1 MRELLNIIVI
11 GFLLFLFSFSL
22 FAQSPQKIEQELVV
36 LRDKMSE
43 FGSYGGNYDGEK
55 LGKIQ
60 EELKSK
66 ILSYTKNAETLK
78 YPFENLKKKMFV
90 ATSPDGKF
98 RSYSWDLEDGGT
110 MHSFD
115 GVYQFQDSSGK
126 VYSKSRLT
134 EGEEGDAGSYIPKIY
149 ELNTKSGKVYLP
161 ITSGIFSTQDHGQ
174 SVYAVKIIG
183 KKLDEK
189 VKIFKTNSG
198 LTDSIGF
205 GYNFFSV
212 VERKGRPIILILFDS
227 KTNNLKIP
235 VVVENEKFPNG
246 EVTNRFI
253 NYKFNGTNF
262 VKVN

>member
-1 MRELLNIIVI
+1 MNKFFKISFITLL
-11 GFLLFLFSFSL
+11 LLISPVFI
-22 FAQSPQKIEQELVV
+22 FAQTPQKVEQELVG
-36 LRDKMSE
+36 LLDKMSE

-55 LGKIQ
+55 LGKFQ

-66 ILSYTKNAETLK
+66 ILSYTKTTATLK
-78 YPFENLKKKMFV
+78 YPFEGLKKRMTI

-98 RSYSWDLEDGGT
+98 RIYSWDLEDGGT

-115 GVYQFQDSSGK
+115 GIYQFQDSSGK
-126 VYSKSRLT
+126 VYSKSRLA
-134 EGEEGDAGSYIPKIY
+134 EGEEGDAGSFIPKIY

-174 SVYAVKIIG
+174 SVYAMKIVG
-183 KKLDEK
+183 GNLNEK
-189 VKIFKTNSG
+189 VKVFKTNSG

-212 VERKGRPIILILFDS
+212 VERKERPIILILFDS
-227 KTNNLKIP
+227 KTNILKIP
-235 VVVENEKFPNG
+235 VVIENEKFPNG

-262 VKVN
+262 VKAN

>member
-1 MRELLNIIVI
+1 MKNLFKMNLVVLILIV
-11 GFLLFLFSFSL
+11 FVSFD
-22 FAQSPQKIEQELVV
+22 FAQTPQQMEQELIG
-36 LRDKMSE
+36 LLDKMSE

-66 ILSYTKNAETLK
+66 ILSYTKTAATLK
-78 YPFENLKKKMFV
+78 YPFENLKKKMTI

-98 RSYSWDLEDGGT
+98 RIYSWDLEDGGT

-115 GVYQFQDSSGK
+115 GIYQFQDSSGK
-126 VYSKSRLT
+126 VYSKSRT
-134 EGEEGDAGSYIPKIY
+134 VEGEEGDVGSFISKIY

-174 SVYAVKIIG
+174 SVYAVKIFG
-183 KKLDEK
+183 GNLDEK

-212 VERKGRPIILILFDS
+212 VERKERPIILILFDS
-227 KTNNLKIP
+227 KTNILKIP

-262 VKVN
+262 VKIS

>member
-1 MRELLNIIVI
+1 MNKFSKINFITL
-11 GFLLFLFSFSL
+11 FLLFFPIFI
-22 FAQSPQKIEQELVV
+22 FAQTPQKIEQELVG
-36 LRDKMSE
+36 LLDKMAE
-43 FGSYGGNYDGEK
+43 FSSYRGNYDGEK

-60 EELKSK
+60 AELKSK
-66 ILSYTKNAETLK
+66 ILSYTKTVATLK
-78 YPFENLKKKMFV
+78 YPFESLKKKMTI

-98 RSYSWDLEDGGT
+98 RIYSWDLEDGGT

-115 GVYQFQDSSGK
+115 GIYQFQDSSGK
-126 VYSKSRLT
+126 IYSKSRLA
-134 EGEEGDAGSYIPKIY
+134 EGEEGDAGSFIPKIY

-174 SVYAVKIIG
+174 LVYAVKIFG
-183 KKLDEK
+183 KNLDEK

-212 VERKGRPIILILFDS
+212 VDRKERPIILILFDS
-227 KTNNLKIP
+227 KTNILKIP
-235 VVVENEKFPNG
+235 VVIENEKFPNG

-262 VKVN
+262 VKAN